1 MTERLAPAKV
11 NLFLHVGPAEP
22 DGFHPLVS
30 WAVFADIGDRL
41 TLEPAP
47 IWSFAVTGP
56 FAGEITSENLV
67 ERGLRALFDRVE
79 GDVPARK
86 LTLFKALPVASG
98 VGGGTR
104 DAAAALRL
112 VNAELAEPVGEAV
125 LDEIAAGLGS
135 DGPVCLGAVPT
146 IMQGRGEWLSPAP
159 ATPPLPVVLINP
171 GRPTA
176 TGAVYRAYDEGEEGG
191 AADLPE
197 LPRAFDTVEEVAAAL
212 RPLRNDLEAPAVAVE
227 PAVAEVL
234 AFVRAAPETLL
245 ARMSGSGGTVFALCP
260 DDIRARSLALRVSG
274 ARADWWVAAGR
285 LSPITTA

>member
-1 MTERLAPAKV
+1 VTTERLAPAKV
-11 NLFLHVGPAEP
+11 NLFLHVGPPEP
-22 DGFHPLVS
+22 DGFHPLTS

-47 IWSFAVTGP
+47 IWSFEVTGP
-56 FAGEITSENLV
+56 FAGDIAGENLV
-67 ERGLRALFDRVE
+67 ERALRALFDHVE

-98 VGGGTR
+98 VGGGTS

-112 VNAELAEPVGEAV
+112 VNATLAEPVEEAV
-125 LDEIAAGLGS
+125 LDQLAAGLGA
-135 DGPVCLGAVPT
+135 DGPVCLGAVPA

-171 GRPTA
+171 GKPA
-176 TGAVYRAYDEGEEGG
+176 PTGAVYRAYDEAEPAG
-191 AADLPE
+191 ADLPE
-197 LPRAFDTVEEVAAAL
+197 LPPAFETVEEVAAAL
-212 RPLRNDLEAPAVAVE
+212 GSLRNDLEAPAIAVE

-245 ARMSGSGGTVFALCP
+245 ARMSGSGATVFALCP

-274 ARADWWVAAGR
+274 ARPDWWVAAGR
-285 LSPITTA
+285 LSPITKP